1 MDLHIGAILLPG
13 VGEDEPGGVTQPK
26 EDHTLRFGHTAVITS
41 QEQLNLPN
49 HIAAL
54 GFPPARLSFRGL
66 LMTNPGHVDPGYV
79 GLMRFT
85 VMNVGREDITL
96 RRGDPIVTLLFFRL
110 NGDTRTGYAQRNG
123 LVGPIPGPT
132 QNEVNHLSL
141 DFLDVSSRADA
152 AATKAVAN
160 AEFRAKFWGILVPGV
175 TAVATI
181 IGALV
186 VGFVSVWQPLNSV
199 RTDVDGIKK
208 VLDLRETKSRL
219 DKLEDMEKLQKRIDE
234 LERELKS
241 NAGPKPGGNP

>member
-1 MDLHIGAILLPG
+1 MALLKDDELIPLLTGTKLIVAGLPQPPTLPTPPGGTAPDSWYGPKSAVQPSSVDLHIGAILLPG

-110 NGDTRTGYAQRNG
+110 NGDTR
-123 LVGPIPGPT
+123 
-132 QNEVNHLSL
+132 
-141 DFLDVSSRADA
+141 
-152 AATKAVAN
+152 AV
-160 AEFRAKFWGILVPGV
+160 
-175 TAVATI
+175 T
-181 IGALV
+181 
-186 VGFVSVWQPLNSV
+186 S
-199 RTDVDGIKK
+199 
-208 VLDLRETKSRL
+208 
-219 DKLEDMEKLQKRIDE
+219 
-234 LERELKS
+234 
-241 NAGPKPGGNP
+241 